1 MTVNTIRRKK
11 RSEEKLCREGW
22 SKFTIGTWVICAY
35 DTDERVKSDG
45 QMINKCAEI
54 DAKVPVPENSDEN
67 EDLMQLKSLVEKLL
81 DDF

>member
-1 MTVNTIRRKK
+1 
-11 RSEEKLCREGW
+11 
-22 SKFTIGTWVICAY
+22 
-35 DTDERVKSDG
+35 
-45 QMINKCAEI
+45 MINKCAEI